1 VKKKRLGVE
10 GGADGWVPP
19 VSRKKKARGKGGGS
33 GVLLGWLLL
42 GPGVGPVA
50 GSSLF
55 FCSET
60 FSNFC
65 FFYSLYLLQTLF
77 KPGQTNL

>member
-1 VKKKRLGVE
+1 MATVSSEKKRRGVE
-10 GGADGWVPP
+10 GGSACG
-19 VSRKKKARGKGGGS
+19 SLLSAEKKETEGKRRGGGS

-65 FFYSLYLLQTLF
+65 FVICLITFTF
-77 KPGQTNL
+77 

>member
-1 VKKKRLGVE
+1 VGEIKATVSSEKKRLGVE
-10 GGADGWVPP
+10 GGSDLWVPP
-19 VSRKKKARGKGGGS
+19 VSKKKKPREKEGVS

-55 FCSET
+55 
-60 FSNFC
+60 
-65 FFYSLYLLQTLF
+65 LF
-77 KPGQTNL
+77 